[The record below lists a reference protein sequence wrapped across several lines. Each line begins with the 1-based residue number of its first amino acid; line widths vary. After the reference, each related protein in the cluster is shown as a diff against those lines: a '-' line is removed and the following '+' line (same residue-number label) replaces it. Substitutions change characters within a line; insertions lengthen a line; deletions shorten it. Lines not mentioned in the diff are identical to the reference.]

1 MLRFVVRR
9 AVYGLVVMWLV
20 TTSVFLLVFAAPADP
35 AAKLAGRQATP
46 QAVEIVR
53 ERLGLNDP
61 LYEQYF
67 RFLGGLL
74 RGDLGYSYYSNQEV
88 TEYIAT
94 LLPRTAS
101 LVLGAAVLWLVVG
114 LSIGVFSA
122 THPRGLLD
130 RGATAFVLIGLS
142 MPTFL
147 VGLMLLFVL
156 FFKLNTEFGVGFFP
170 PPGYVSIESGGVGEW
185 ARHLL
190 LPWITLAFVQQAI
203 YVRLTRSSMLEVLGE
218 DYIRTARAKGL
229 PERQVVYRHGLRAGM
244 TPVLTQF
251 GVDVGQ
257 LMGGVL
263 LTETVFGLQGMGQ
276 AAVSAVNNGD
286 LPVIMGVVIVVSLFI
301 VVANLLVDVL
311 YGVVD
316 PRVRVS

>member
-1 MLRFVVRR
+1 MLRFVLRR
-9 AVYGLVVMWLV
+9 AAYGLLVLWLV
-20 TTSVFLLVFAAPADP
+20 TTTVFLLVFAGSSNP
-35 AAKLAGRQATP
+35 AATLAGRQATAA
-46 QAVEIVR
+46 QVELVR
-53 ERLGLNDP
+53 ERLGLADP

-74 RGDLGYSYYSNQEV
+74 HGDLGYSFYSNQPV
-88 TEYIAT
+88 SEYILT

-101 LVLGAAVLWLVVG
+101 LVLGAAVLWLAVG
-114 LSIGVFSA
+114 LVVGVFSA

-130 RGATAFVLIGLS
+130 RLATGFVLAGLS

-147 VGLMLLFVL
+147 VGLLLLYFL
-156 FFKLNTEFGVGFFP
+156 FFRLNTEFGIDLFP
-170 PPGYVSIESGGVGEW
+170 PPGYASIEEAGVGEW
-185 ARHLL
+185 ARHLI

-229 PERQVVYRHGLRAGM
+229 AEGRVVYRHGLRAGM
-244 TPVLTQF
+244 TPVLSQF
-251 GVDVGQ
+251 GVDIGQ

-263 LTETVFGLQGMGQ
+263 VTETVFGLQGMGQ
-276 AAVSAVNNGD
+276 AAVSAVTTGD
-286 LPVIMGVVIVVSLFI
+286 LPVIMGVVIVISLFI
-301 VVANLLVDVL
+301 VVANLVVDVL